1 MTSLGPAPRDRTK
14 GTLVAK
20 TFWIVTDRLGS
31 GDEEL
36 GRILMRN
43 FLYALART
51 ETRPARVMFMNGGV
65 RLVCEG
71 SESLDDIRLLADA
84 GVAVK
89 ACGTCLD
96 FLGLKDVLA
105 VGEIGDMVGSVA
117 ALTGDTDVVT
127 VG

>member
-1 MTSLGPAPRDRTK
+1 M
-14 GTLVAK
+14 AK
-20 TFWIVTDRLGS
+20 TFWIVSDRLGS

-36 GRILMRN
+36 GRVLMRN
-43 FLYALART
+43 FLYSLART
-51 ETRPARVMFMNGGV
+51 DAAPARVMFMNGGV

-71 SESLDDIRLLADA
+71 SEVLDDIRLLAER

-96 FLGLKDVLA
+96 FLGIKEKLA
-105 VGEIGDMVGSVA
+105 VGDVGDMAGSVA
-117 ALTGDTDVVT
+117 ALSGAADVVT